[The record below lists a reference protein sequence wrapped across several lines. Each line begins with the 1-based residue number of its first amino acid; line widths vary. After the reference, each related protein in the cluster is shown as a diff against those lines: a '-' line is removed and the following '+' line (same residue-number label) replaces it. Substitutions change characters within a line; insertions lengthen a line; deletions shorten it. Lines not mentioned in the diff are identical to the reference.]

1 MMKMLQEPQLRLFFL
16 LVKYQGINQYLL
28 LAKDG
33 GQREFSQDLQKKEKK
48 KRKKR
53 GKENGKE
60 VEKKRVDRKERVI
73 KYVGKEEK
81 GGECGQLPFT

>member
-1 MMKMLQEPQLRLFFL
+1 MLQEPQLRLFFL

-33 GQREFSQDLQKKEKK
+33 GQREFSQDLLKKENK
-48 KRKKR
+48 KRKKS
-53 GKENGKE
+53 GKE

-81 GGECGQLPFT
+81 GGECGQLPFTCEHWE